1 LFAGAFFAFLFSGF
15 VVHELLV
22 RFWCRDVCASGTEAE
37 EAFTH
42 QHTSLRNWIN
52 ADVGSL
58 TGLLFAAWTITQSKI
73 LALVQFANIP
83 VLWALAI
90 GSASPADGQSGRYP
104 SRQR

>member
-1 LFAGAFFAFLFSGF
+1 LDGF

-22 RFWCRDVCASGTEAE
+22 RFRCRDVCASGTE

-42 QHTSLRNWIN
+42 QRTSLRNWIN

-73 LALVQFANIP
+73 
-83 VLWALAI
+83 
-90 GSASPADGQSGRYP
+90 
-104 SRQR
+104 

>member
-1 LFAGAFFAFLFSGF
+1 MHRLGNWGEAGALAWAFVIVCGRFFAFLFSGF

-42 QHTSLRNWIN
+42 QRTSLRNWIN

-73 LALVQFANIP
+73 
-83 VLWALAI
+83 
-90 GSASPADGQSGRYP
+90 
-104 SRQR
+104 

>member
-42 QHTSLRNWIN
+42 QRT
-52 ADVGSL
+52 VYV
-58 TGLLFAAWTITQSKI
+58 TGLMPT
-73 LALVQFANIP
+73 
-83 VLWALAI
+83 
-90 GSASPADGQSGRYP
+90 
-104 SRQR
+104 